1 MRKLIAALLLIAI
14 LPLPY
19 TYYTFLRPIV
29 FFCVI
34 ILLINDW
41 KKLSDT
47 NKFVS
52 ILIAVPFNP
61 FFIVQHTKEIWI
73 FIDLAS
79 SYFFFKK
86 YQKNS

>member
-14 LPLPY
+14 LPLPF

-29 FFCVI
+29 FFGVI

-41 KKLSDT
+41 EELSDT

-52 ILIAVPFNP
+52 ILIAVVFNP
-61 FFIVQHTKEIWI
+61 FFLVQHKQEIWI

-79 SYFFFKK
+79 SYFFLKK
-86 YQKNS
+86 YPKNS